1 MLFGLD
7 AYLAIGGNLTPD
19 FLKYN
24 VLINEKERWGK
35 IPLIKSKFIR
45 ERSNDKK

>member
-1 MLFGLD
+1 MLFGLNT
-7 AYLAIGGNLTPD
+7 YMAIDGNLTPD

-35 IPLIKSKFIR
+35 IPLVKTL
-45 ERSNDKK
+45 